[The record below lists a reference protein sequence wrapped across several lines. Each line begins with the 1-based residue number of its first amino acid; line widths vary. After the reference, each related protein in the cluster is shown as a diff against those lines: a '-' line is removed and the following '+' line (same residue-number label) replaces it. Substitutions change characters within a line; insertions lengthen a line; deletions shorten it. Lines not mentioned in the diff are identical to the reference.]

1 MKEQPDL
8 LRLDGSGRPV
18 TLARV
23 LAPERVVILEAQS
36 KREALSELVSTL
48 ATAPEIGDSEELAT
62 AIVARED
69 LMSTGIGLH
78 VGVPH
83 VRLASISDIVMAVGL
98 APHGLP
104 DYESIDGL
112 PVYLVFAIAAN
123 VSQHKEYIQLLARV
137 SHLVKDATRRQQLLS
152 AQTADDLYA
161 GIMID
166 EDI

>member
-8 LRLDGSGRPV
+8 LRLDGGSRAV
-18 TLARV
+18 TFARV

-36 KREALSELVSTL
+36 KREALSELVSIL
-48 ATAPEIGDSEELAT
+48 ATATEISNGEELA
-62 AIVARED
+62 AAMVAREE

-83 VRLASISDIVMAVGL
+83 VRLDSISDIVMAVGL

-137 SHLVKDATRRQQLLS
+137 SHLVKDAARRQQLLS
-152 AQTADDLYA
+152 TRTADDLYT